1 MRVVSRLAFD
11 VVQRLGHRAS
21 SASGRP
27 LAFRLVDE
35 GRGFATKASQKRS
48 SRDLGL
54 YLLSMVVGMVGVTY
68 ASVPLYRI
76 FCNATGFAGTVQT
89 GKTVEEK
96 IKVIC
101 LVMRCCPASHSLM

>member
-1 MRVVSRLAFD
+1 MRVVPRVAFEVLQRLA
-11 VVQRLGHRAS
+11 RPAS
-21 SASGRP
+21 TATKRIRP
-27 LAFRLVDE
+27 LALRLVDE

-54 YLLSMVVGMVGVTY
+54 YLLSVVVGMVGLTY

-76 FCNATGFAGTVQT
+76 FCNATGFAGTVRT

-101 LVMRCCPASHSLM
+101 RCVDVRSRTL